1 MEVEYN
7 IAGRI
12 MAKDGTRVISL
23 EEILASPLVVKG
35 TAGVET
41 SEAAGAAT
49 CAADLTEDMLAAY
62 CKAESE
68 KHACKVYLWKDREE
82 YGNANVF
89 NGGSDYEVV
98 NEICFLSIYDCG
110 NEVARETTDHWNEK
124 IDAVI

>member
-1 MEVEYN
+1 MEVEFN

-12 MAKDGTRVISL
+12 LAKDGTRIISL
-23 EEILASPLVVKG
+23 AEILASPLVVNG

-41 SEAAGAAT
+41 SEAAGAT
-49 CAADLTEDMLAAY
+49 AADLSEDSLAAY
-62 CKAESE
+62 CKAVSAQN
-68 KHACKVYLWKDREE
+68 ACKVYLWKDREE

-98 NEICFLSIYDCG
+98 NEVCFLCICDSG
-110 NEVARETTDHWNEK
+110 KEMVREATNHWNEK

>member
-1 MEVEYN
+1 MEVEFN

-12 MAKDGTRVISL
+12 LAKGGTRIISQSD
-23 EEILASPLVVKG
+23 ILASPV
-35 TAGVET
+35 
-41 SEAAGAAT
+41 AAGAANVAADLT
-49 CAADLTEDMLAAY
+49 AADLTEDALAAY

-68 KHACKVYLWKDREE
+68 KSGCKVYVWKDREE

-89 NGGSDYEVV
+89 NGGSEYEVV
-98 NEICFLSIYDCG
+98 NEVCFLCIYDCG

>member
-1 MEVEYN
+1 MEIEYN

-12 MAKDGTRVISL
+12 LAKDGTRAISL
-23 EEILASPLVVKG
+23 TEILAS
-35 TAGVET
+35 
-41 SEAAGAAT
+41 AGAAGGAT
-49 CAADLTEDMLAAY
+49 AVNAADLTEDALAAY
-62 CKAESE
+62 CKALS
-68 KHACKVYLWKDREE
+68 AQNSCKVYVWKDREE

-98 NEICFLSIYDCG
+98 NEICFLCIYDCG

>member
-1 MEVEYN
+1 MEVEFN

-12 MAKDGTRVISL
+12 LAKDGKRIITL
-23 EEILASPLVVKG
+23 AEILASPL
-35 TAGVET
+35 
-41 SEAAGAAT
+41 SMGAT
-49 CAADLTEDMLAAY
+49 NAADLTEDALVAY

-68 KHACKVYLWKDREE
+68 KSGCKVYLWKDREE

-98 NEICFLSIYDCG
+98 NEICFLCIYDCG

-124 IDAVI
+124 IDAVV

>member
-12 MAKDGTRVISL
+12 LAKDGTRAISQA
-23 EEILASPLVVKG
+23 EILAS
-35 TAGVET
+35 AGVV
-41 SEAAGAAT
+41 S
-49 CAADLTEDMLAAY
+49 AADLTEDMLVAY
-62 CKAESE
+62 CKSASAQY
-68 KHACKVYLWKDREE
+68 ACKVYVWKDREE

-98 NEICFLSIYDCG
+98 NEVCFLCVYESGREIL
-110 NEVARETTDHWNEK
+110 RETTNCWNEK

>member
-1 MEVEYN
+1 MEVEFN

-12 MAKDGTRVISL
+12 LAKDGMRKISQS
-23 EEILASPLVVKG
+23 EILSSPI
-35 TAGVET
+35 
-41 SEAAGAAT
+41 AAGAANVAADLT
-49 CAADLTEDMLAAY
+49 AADLTEDALAAY
-62 CKAESE
+62 CKAVSVQNS
-68 KHACKVYLWKDREE
+68 CKVYVWKDREE

-98 NEICFLSIYDCG
+98 NEICFLCICDCG

>member
-1 MEVEYN
+1 MEVEFN

-12 MAKDGTRVISL
+12 LAKGGSRIITL
-23 EEILASPLVVKG
+23 AEILASP
-35 TAGVET
+35 A
-41 SEAAGAAT
+41 AAGAGT
-49 CAADLTEDMLAAY
+49 AADLTEDALSAY
-62 CKAESE
+62 CKSASAQN
-68 KHACKVYLWKDREE
+68 ACKVYLWKDREE

-98 NEICFLSIYDCG
+98 NEICFLCIYDCG

>member
-1 MEVEYN
+1 MEVEFN

-12 MAKDGTRVISL
+12 LAKDGMRVITL
-23 EEILASPLVVKG
+23 ADVLASPI
-35 TAGVET
+35 
-41 SEAAGAAT
+41 AAGAEIV
-49 CAADLTEDMLAAY
+49 ADLTEDMLAAY
-62 CKAESE
+62 CRAESE
-68 KHACKVYLWKDREE
+68 KFQCKVYLWKDREE

-98 NEICFLSIYDCG
+98 NEICFLCIYDCG

>member
-12 MAKDGTRVISL
+12 LAKDGTRVITL
-23 EEILASPLVVKG
+23 AEILASPLVVNG
-35 TAGVET
+35 
-41 SEAAGAAT
+41 AAGAAT

-68 KHACKVYLWKDREE
+68 KYACKVYLWKDREE

-98 NEICFLSIYDCG
+98 NEICFLCIYDCG
-110 NEVARETTDHWNEK
+110 NEVVRETTNHWNER

>member
-1 MEVEYN
+1 MEVEFN

-12 MAKDGTRVISL
+12 LAKDGTRIISL
-23 EEILASPLVVKG
+23 AEILASPLVMNG
-35 TAGVET
+35 
-41 SEAAGAAT
+41 SAGAAT
-49 CAADLTEDMLAAY
+49 SAADLTEGMLAAY

-98 NEICFLSIYDCG
+98 NEVCFLCICDCG
-110 NEVARETTDHWNEK
+110 KEMVRETTNHWNEK
-124 IDAVI
+124 IDDVV

>member
-1 MEVEYN
+1 MEVEFN

-12 MAKDGTRVISL
+12 LAKDGMRKISQS
-23 EEILASPLVVKG
+23 EILSSPIVK
-35 TAGVET
+35 A
-41 SEAAGAAT
+41 AAGFGTSGAANV
-49 CAADLTEDMLAAY
+49 AADLTEDMLDAY
-62 CKAESE
+62 CKAVSVQNS
-68 KHACKVYLWKDREE
+68 CKVYVWKDREE

-98 NEICFLSIYDCG
+98 NEVCFLCIYDCG

>member
-1 MEVEYN
+1 MEVEFN

-12 MAKDGTRVISL
+12 LSAGGTRIITL
-23 EEILASPLVVKG
+23 AEILASPLALG
-35 TAGVET
+35 I
-41 SEAAGAAT
+41 S
-49 CAADLTEDMLAAY
+49 CAADLTEDVLVAH

-68 KHACKVYLWKDREE
+68 KFQCKVYLWKDREE

-98 NEICFLSIYDCG
+98 NEICFLCIYDCG

>member
-1 MEVEYN
+1 MEVEFN

-12 MAKDGTRVISL
+12 LAKEGTRVITL
-23 EEILASPLVVKG
+23 AEILASPLVVNG
-35 TAGVET
+35 
-41 SEAAGAAT
+41 AAGAAT
-49 CAADLTEDMLAAY
+49 NAADLTEDLLAAY
-62 CKAESE
+62 CKSVSAQNS
-68 KHACKVYLWKDREE
+68 CKVYLWKDLEE

>member
-12 MAKDGTRVISL
+12 LAKDGTRVITL
-23 EEILASPLVVKG
+23 AEILASPLVVKG

-41 SEAAGAAT
+41 SEAAGAT
-49 CAADLTEDMLAAY
+49 AADLTEDMLAAY

-68 KHACKVYLWKDREE
+68 KYACKVYLWKDREE

-98 NEICFLSIYDCG
+98 NEICFLCIYDCG